1 MKTLFTTIILAA
13 SLFNPSHSYA
23 RPEITV
29 MEPVAERG
37 ERQVSIQ
44 EVRNNIESQDS
55 SNDDAA
61 ITRSEDR
68 EDSRREE
75 IDASNLDSDAQRD
88 IGCLTEAIFFESLHE
103 PTEGQIAVANV
114 IMNRANWN
122 EKDRP
127 PNARHRIEFS
137 GSICDVV
144 AFNVRKSFKQKRGH
158 GRHAKWVHR
167 TITTCAFS
175 YRCERGFHA
184 KLERFQ
190 KREEWSE
197 IKTLATNTYV
207 EYNSGENKDPSE
219 GATFYHANYVRP
231 WWRKAYERTTQ
242 IGAHIFYRI
251 K

>member
-1 MKTLFTTIILAA
+1 LFATILIAA
-13 SLFNPSHSYA
+13 SLFNPSQSYA

-29 MEPVAERG
+29 MDPVAERG

-44 EVRNNIESQDS
+44 EVRNNIESQYES
-55 SNDDAA
+55 GDDAA
-61 ITRSEDR
+61 VTRAEEH

-103 PTEGQIAVANV
+103 PEEGQIAVANV
-114 IMNRANWN
+114 IMNRAAWN

-127 PNARHRIEFS
+127 PNAKHRIEFS

-144 AFNVRKSFKQKRGH
+144 AFHVKKSFKQKRGH
-158 GRHAKWVHR
+158 GRHAKWVQR

-175 YRCERGFHA
+175 YRCERGFRV

-190 KREEWSE
+190 KREEWTE

-207 EYNSGENKDPSE
+207 EYNSGNNEDPSE
-219 GATFYHANYVRP
+219 GATFYHATWMHKYP
-231 WWRKAYERTTQ
+231 WWAKAYERTAK
-242 IGAHIFYRI
+242 IGLHQFYKI